1 MSNNKI
7 EIILNYNGKFKEKYS
22 LIYEDQE
29 KINNLIFNNAFTK
42 NVAGEK
48 LYFLKNGKY
57 LINFEK
63 ELIYEENYFTE
74 DSTFIGK
81 DLETD
86 EFVTIKEIPIYYIG
100 SYDNEVNTLKKLSKI
115 KHSCKYLDDFK
126 TKDYYYIVNNLY
138 DTNLFEF
145 LNNLDED
152 DDKRLPPNLI
162 KKIFS
167 QLNEAFKGLLNYNL
181 IHGNINACTILIK
194 YTNEEKTN
202 FDSFLHGYFSC
213 QEFEPNLFL
222 GGNALYM
229 SPENSKGEGCKINS
243 DLFIIGANLYFLYF
257 GRLYLDDF
265 TNCEVHLNNQIE
277 EDKQLEDL
285 INKCLKV
292 NPDER
297 ISWEE
302 YFEHPFFRQ
311 YEY

>member
-29 KINNLIFNNAFTK
+29 KINNLIFNNVFTK

-48 LYFLKNGKY
+48 LFFLKNGKY

-63 ELIYEENYFTE
+63 ELIYDENYFTD
-74 DSTFIGK
+74 DSTFLGK

-100 SYDNEVNTLKKLSKI
+100 SYGSEINTLKKLSKI
-115 KHSCKYLDDFK
+115 KYSCKYLDDFK

-138 DTNLFEF
+138 DTNLLEF

-152 DDKRLPPNLI
+152 DDKGLPPNLI

-167 QLNEAFKGLLNYNL
+167 QLNEAFKGLLNNNL
-181 IHGNINACTILIK
+181 IHGNINSCTILIK

-213 QEFEPNLFL
+213 QELEPNLL
-222 GGNALYM
+222 IGGNVLYM
-229 SPENSKGEGCKINS
+229 SPENRKGEGCKINS
-243 DLFIIGANLYFLYF
+243 D
-257 GRLYLDDF
+257 
-265 TNCEVHLNNQIE
+265 
-277 EDKQLEDL
+277 
-285 INKCLKV
+285 
-292 NPDER
+292 
-297 ISWEE
+297 
-302 YFEHPFFRQ
+302 
-311 YEY
+311 